1 MSGPKSSS
9 YTLSYEQRR
18 RLEEEQRRRREQE
31 EERKRV
37 EMESQKMRLN
47 VRKLSEAIDKTTVQI
62 RRLEELEHESG
73 HSVPYLTDAKET
85 VSTMQQQMERLSGKC
100 SSSSTVLKNE
110 NEQLCSMIHSITRC
124 FTMCAEGI
132 KIETERYR
140 VELDSII
147 DSGFHLSFSGLG
159 TRKKEDNAEIN
170 RINEALAEISDLN
183 LSYSLQEHLSSIRGK
198 ANEITDS
205 SFLKNFYSVVV
216 NPFLKE
222 CREYAAI
229 QSEHDEL
236 LIHYVTLAAECGVS
250 PRPVP
255 YTREGIEFLKDEIS
269 ILEQQIAEQREK
281 EYIKAALDEAMRE
294 MGYEL
299 VGDRVVHKKSG
310 KRIRH
315 ELYSLE
321 DGTAV
326 DVTYSDNGQ
335 ISMELG
341 GIDRDDRQPD
351 ANESAL
357 LVEDMKSFCS
367 DYEVLEKKLAERGV
381 QTRRISI
388 MPPSAEYAQ
397 IFNEN
402 DYNMHKSVS
411 RYSTATKRR
420 KADKVMRRD
429 S

>member
-1 MSGPKSSS
+1 MSYTKDTVSTIKNQLERMSGKSSS
-9 YTLSYEQRR
+9 
-18 RLEEEQRRRREQE
+18 
-31 EERKRV
+31 
-37 EMESQKMRLN
+37 
-47 VRKLSEAIDKTTVQI
+47 
-62 RRLEELEHESG
+62 
-73 HSVPYLTDAKET
+73 
-85 VSTMQQQMERLSGKC
+85 
-100 SSSSTVLKNE
+100 SSSALKKE
-110 NEQLCSMIHSITRC
+110 NEQICLMIHTITRC
-124 FTMCAEGI
+124 LSVCSEGI
-132 KIETERYR
+132 RTETERYR
-140 VELDSII
+140 AELDSII

-159 TRKKEDNAEIN
+159 SRKKEDNAEIN
-170 RINEALAEISDLN
+170 RINEALADISDLD
-183 LSYSLQEHLSSIRGK
+183 LSYSLQEHLNSIREK
-198 ANEITDS
+198 ANEITDP

-216 NPFLKE
+216 IPFLKD

-229 QSEHDEL
+229 QAEHDEL

-250 PRPVP
+250 PKPIP

-299 VGDRVVHKKSG
+299 VGDRVVHKKTG

-315 ELYSLE
+315 ELYSME

-341 GIDRDDRQPD
+341 GIDRTDRQPD
-351 ANESAL
+351 ANESAQ
-357 LVEDMKSFCS
+357 LVEDMRSFCS
-367 DYEVLEKKLAERGV
+367 DYEILEKKLAERGV

-397 IFNEN
+397 IFNED
-402 DYNMHKSVS
+402 DYNMHRSVS

-420 KADKVMRRD
+420 TADKVMRRE